1 MIIKAKLHCNYDN
14 VPYRIWIND
23 ELITER
29 YYTCFFKKTGTVE
42 ENITLSN
49 DLHVNLK
56 DAGDYKIIVEN
67 LTNLKVKLIDYSIS
81 AGDIENENTGH
92 M

>member
-1 MIIKAKLHCNYDN
+1 MIINAKLHCNYDK

-29 YYTCFFKKTGTVE
+29 FYTCFFKKTGTVE

-49 DLHVNLK
+49 DLNVTLK
-56 DAGDYKIIVEN
+56 DADHYDIKIEN
-67 LTNLKVKLIDYSIS
+67 LSNLKVKLVDYKILPEE
-81 AGDIENENTGH
+81 IENENT
-92 M
+92 

>member
-1 MIIKAKLHCNYDN
+1 MIINAKLHCNYDK

-29 YYTCFFKKTGTVE
+29 FYTCLFKKTGTVE

-49 DLHVNLK
+49 DLHVTLK
-56 DAGDYKIIVEN
+56 DADHYDIKIEN
-67 LTNLKVKLIDYSIS
+67 LSNLKVKLVDYKILPEE
-81 AGDIENENTGH
+81 IENENT
-92 M
+92 